1 MGGGQW
7 SGQWRPERTLL
18 LSLFSL
24 QWRRN
29 QSLVSQTVLFLLS
42 PRVLCSLTFFI
53 VSSPS
58 TKPPTCGHL
67 TNMLFRRP
75 SSFYH
80 ARAVSVVL
88 CVARICFPY
97 IVNHLC
103 SLGRAFSSGTG
114 GGGGGKDTRL
124 LSELGTSCCV
134 KAEGRR
140 VGLSHATSLRT
151 SEWPSARRIWRER
164 EERECERR
172 GEASAA
178 SAVYCVRR
186 LQPTESALQRLL
198 NPRSEA
204 RGAGHGRTDGG
215 TGREQGHRRVSC

>member
-18 LSLFSL
+18 SLLSTMAQKPKPGFSNGIIPSVSSGSLF
-24 QWRRN
+24 
-29 QSLVSQTVLFLLS
+29 TDFLYCVFPLHETADMRASHQHVVPAPFFFLS
-42 PRVLCSLTFFI
+42 RPGC
-53 VSSPS
+53 
-58 TKPPTCGHL
+58 
-67 TNMLFRRP
+67 FRRP
-75 SSFYH
+75 V
-80 ARAVSVVL
+80 RGPNLLSVY
-88 CVARICFPY
+88 CQP
-97 IVNHLC
+97 
-103 SLGRAFSSGTG
+103 SLLSWEGLFKRDRRR
-114 GGGGGKDTRL
+114 GGGKDTRL
-124 LSELGTSCCV
+124 PSESGTWCCV

-140 VGLSHATSLRT
+140 VGLSHATYLRT

-178 SAVYCVRR
+178 SAVCCVRR

-204 RGAGHGRTDGG
+204 RGAGRGRTE
-215 TGREQGHRRVSC
+215 GREESKAIVG